1 MALQQASCSDIQ
13 RISKLKFMY
22 RNLTEKEISS
32 LKEKE
37 CYSKN
42 WNLVEVKGDQ
52 LDLTRFRNVRFSGN
66 VKIGLQNGDVE
77 LRGGVRTL
85 TGIKN
90 VLLHNCIIGDN
101 VYINNVNQYIA
112 NYNIGENVIINN
124 IECMIAEEGSAF
136 GNGTEVSVL
145 NETGGREVP
154 IFDHLSSHLAY
165 VIALYR
171 HRTDAIDAIKKL
183 ITQYTD
189 HIRSQMATIGANSII
204 LNCGEIRNVKM
215 GVSTIIDGASKL
227 IDGSI
232 NSTADA
238 PSFVGR
244 GVMAEHFIFCNST
257 KVFDDVIIEKCFIGQ
272 GTEIG
277 KQYSA
282 ENSLFFAN
290 CVGMHG
296 EACAIF
302 AGPYTVTHHKS
313 TLLIAGMYSFLN
325 AGSGSNQSNHMYK
338 LGPIHQGIVERGSK
352 TTSDSYILWP
362 LKIGAFSLVMGRH
375 YNNADTSSMPF
386 SYLIEGDNESVLV
399 PGVNLRSV
407 GTIRDAKKW
416 PKRDKRKCNCKLD
429 QINFNLLSPYTI
441 NKMLK
446 GEALLK
452 EMISISGEDSKSYS
466 FQSCVIKNSSLKNG
480 LKLYNWGI
488 TKFLG
493 NSLIKRLEKVEWKSI
508 EEIRE
513 RLRPSQQIGSGGWTD
528 VSGLITPKSE
538 MLRIIEEIA
547 SGKIGSLDAIHE
559 EFVTLNKNYYDFEWT
574 WAIEHLTERI
584 GKSIEEIEVE
594 DIVRYVHSWKTCV
607 LELDKALYQDAHKE
621 FTLTTS
627 TGFGIDGG
635 PRTRKLDF
643 EAVRGDFDKNDFV
656 MEVLQHMEKKS
667 ALSEEFFERM
677 ARVGK

>member
-1 MALQQASCSDIQ
+1 
-13 RISKLKFMY
+13 MY
-22 RNLTEKEISS
+22 RKLTEAEIIS
-32 LKEKE
+32 LKDRD

-42 WNLVEVKGDQ
+42 WNLIEIKGEK
-52 LDLTRFRNVRFSGN
+52 LDILRFRNVRFSGN
-66 VKIGLQNGDVE
+66 VKIGLQNSDIE
-77 LRGGVRTL
+77 LRGGVKTL

-112 NYNIGENVIINN
+112 NYHIGDNVIINN
-124 IECMIAEEGSAF
+124 IECMIAEEGAAF

-189 HIRSQMATIGANSII
+189 QLRSQMATIGANSTI

-215 GVSTIIDGASKL
+215 GVSTLIDGAAKL

-232 NSTADA
+232 NSTVDA

-244 GVMAEHFIFCNST
+244 GVIAEHFIFCNST

-416 PKRDKRKCNCKLD
+416 PKRDKRKCSCKLD

-452 EMISISGEDSKSYS
+452 EMICISGEESKSYS

-493 NSLIKRLEKVEWKSI
+493 NSLIKRLENVEWNSI

-559 EFVTLNKNYYDFEWT
+559 EFVTLNQNYYDYEWT

-584 GKSIEEIEVE
+584 GKSIEEIEVA
-594 DIVRYVHSWKTCV
+594 DIVNYVKSWKTCV

-667 ALSEEFFERM
+667 ALADEFFERM
-677 ARVGK
+677 ARVL

>member
-1 MALQQASCSDIQ
+1 
-13 RISKLKFMY
+13 MY
-22 RNLTEKEISS
+22 RKLTQEEINKFKDRDCYAKDWS
-32 LKEKE
+32 LI
-37 CYSKN
+37 
-42 WNLVEVKGDQ
+42 EVKDEK
-52 LDLTRFRNVRFSGN
+52 LDFARFMSVRFSGS
-66 VKIGLQNGDVE
+66 VKIGLQNGNVA

-112 NYNIGENVIINN
+112 NYNIGDRVRINN
-124 IECMIAEEGSAF
+124 IECLIAEDGSTF
-136 GNGTEVSVL
+136 GNGTEVAVL

-154 IFDHLSSHLAY
+154 IFDYLSSHLAY

-171 HRTDAIDAIKKL
+171 HRTDTIEAIKKL
-183 ITQYTD
+183 IAEYTE
-189 HIRSQMATIGANSII
+189 HIRDLKASVGADSVI
-204 LNCGEIRNVKM
+204 LNCGEIVNVKM
-215 GVSTIIDGASKL
+215 GVSTQIDGAARL

-232 NSTADA
+232 NSTAEA
-238 PSFVGR
+238 PSIIGR
-244 GVMAEHFIFCNST
+244 GVMAEHFIICNST
-257 KVFDDVIIEKCFIGQ
+257 KITDGVILEKCFIGQ

-282 ENSLFFAN
+282 ENSLFFSN

-296 EACAIF
+296 ESCSIF

-416 PKRDKRKCNCKLD
+416 PKRDKRKCDCKFD

-452 EMISISGEDSKSYS
+452 EMVEISGEDSKSYS

-480 LKLYNWGI
+480 LRLYNWGI

-493 NSLIKRLEKVEWKSI
+493 NSLIKRLEGVEWKSI
-508 EEIRE
+508 EEIRD
-513 RLRPSQQIGSGGWTD
+513 RLRPTQCTGSGGWTD
-528 VSGLITPKSE
+528 VSGLIAPKSE
-538 MLRIIEEIA
+538 VNRIIDGISSGEIA
-547 SGKIGSLDAIHE
+547 TLEAIHH
-559 EFVTLNKNYYDFEWT
+559 EFVALNKNYYDFEWT
-574 WAIEHLTERI
+574 WVIEHLTTRI
-584 GKSIEEIEVE
+584 CKSIDDIQVQ
-594 DIVRYVHSWKTCV
+594 DIVDYIKSWKFCV

-635 PRTRKLDF
+635 PRTKKRDF

-656 MEVLQHMEKKS
+656 IEVLQHMEKKS
-667 ALSEEFFERM
+667 ALADEFLERM
-677 ARVGK
+677 SRVQQ

>member
-1 MALQQASCSDIQ
+1 
-13 RISKLKFMY
+13 MY
-22 RNLTEKEISS
+22 RKLTEAEISQ
-32 LKEKE
+32 LKEKD
-37 CYSKN
+37 CYSKT
-42 WNLVEVKGDQ
+42 WDLVEVKGEK
-52 LDLTRFRNVRFSGN
+52 LDIGRFKSVRFSGE
-66 VKIGLQNGDVE
+66 VKIGLQNGDIQ
-77 LRGGVRTL
+77 LRGGVKTL
-85 TGIKN
+85 SGIKN

-112 NYNIGENVIINN
+112 NYNIGDNVIINN
-124 IECMIAEEGSAF
+124 IECLIAEKGATF

-154 IFDHLSSHLAY
+154 IFDNMSSHLAY

-171 HRTDAIDAIKKL
+171 HRTDCIDVLKRL
-183 ITQYTD
+183 IAEYTEN
-189 HIRSQMATIGANSII
+189 ISRQMASVGANSTI
-204 LNCGEIRNVKM
+204 LNCGEIYNVKM
-215 GVSTIIDGASKL
+215 GVSTKIDGASKL

-238 PSFVGR
+238 PSIVGR
-244 GVMAEHFIFCNST
+244 GVIAQHFILCNST
-257 KVFDDVIIEKCFIGQ
+257 KVTDGAIIEKCFIGQ

-386 SYLIEGDNESVLV
+386 SYLIEGDNESILV

-416 PKRDKRKCNCKLD
+416 PKRDKRKCECKLD

-452 EMISISGEDSKSYS
+452 EMVGISGEDSKSYY

-493 NSLIKRLEKVEWKSI
+493 NSLIKRLEKTEWKSI

-513 RLRPSQQIGSGGWTD
+513 RLRPSTEIGSGGWTD

-538 MLRIIEEIA
+538 MTRIIDEIS
-547 SGKIGSLDAIHE
+547 SGKIDSLGAIHNA
-559 EFVTLNKNYYDFEWT
+559 FVNLNKNYYEYEWT
-574 WAIEHLTERI
+574 WAIEHLTQRI
-584 GKSIEEIEVE
+584 SKSIDEIEVE
-594 DIVRYVHSWKTCV
+594 DLINYVQNWKTCV
-607 LELDKALYQDAHKE
+607 VELDKALYQDAHKE

-656 MEVLQHMEKKS
+656 VDVLEHIEKKS
-667 ALSEEFFERM
+667 ALADEFFERM
-677 ARVGK
+677 SKIRK